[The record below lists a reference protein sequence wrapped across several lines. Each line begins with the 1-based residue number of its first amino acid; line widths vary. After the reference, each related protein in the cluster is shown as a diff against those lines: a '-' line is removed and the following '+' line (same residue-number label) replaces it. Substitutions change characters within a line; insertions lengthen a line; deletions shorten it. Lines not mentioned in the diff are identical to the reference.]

1 MKNWVKQTKKKKIT
15 QLTESIAG
23 SALFE
28 SERLRGMQS
37 TGMKVTKQNVAILKC
52 H

>member
-1 MKNWVKQTKKKKIT
+1 MKNWVKQTKKKKTT
-15 QLTESIAG
+15 QLTKSIAG
-23 SALFE
+23 SAFFE